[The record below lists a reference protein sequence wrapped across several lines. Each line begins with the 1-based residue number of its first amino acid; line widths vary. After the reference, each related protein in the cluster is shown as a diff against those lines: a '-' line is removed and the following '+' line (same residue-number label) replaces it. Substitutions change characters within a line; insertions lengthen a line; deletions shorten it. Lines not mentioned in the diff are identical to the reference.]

1 MNEDK
6 VKARARNNAYALLR
20 ARPRSEHELRERL
33 KLKGY
38 EAPVIDEIVEALRR
52 LGDVD
57 DEHFAR
63 LWVDSRMH
71 MNPSGDV
78 ILKHELKLKGV
89 SDAIIEAALEEK
101 AKNYDE
107 YEVALHMA
115 KERFKRFKKL
125 DRPKAMK
132 RMYDFLLRR
141 GFAYDT
147 VRRIVENIVGD
158 T

>member
-1 MNEDK
+1 MEPDK
-6 VKARARNNAYALLR
+6 IKARARNNAYALLR